1 MHVVF
6 VVTVGAL
13 PRVLEVVLINES
25 DIIKRQ
31 MEVAKIEKLIVRF
44 WNCQPSVDIKTT
56 A

>member
-13 PRVLEVVLINES
+13 PRVMEVVFIDES

-31 MEVAKIEKLIVRF
+31 MEGANIEKSIVRF
-44 WNCQPSVDIKTT
+44 WNCETSVDI
-56 A
+56 